1 MEAVNYSKISPL
13 LETGNCLGI
22 RLPLYLLMVVLVATE
37 VL

>member
-1 MEAVNYSKISPL
+1 MEAVNYAKIPPL

-22 RLPLYLLMVVLVATE
+22 RLPLSLWMVVLVATE